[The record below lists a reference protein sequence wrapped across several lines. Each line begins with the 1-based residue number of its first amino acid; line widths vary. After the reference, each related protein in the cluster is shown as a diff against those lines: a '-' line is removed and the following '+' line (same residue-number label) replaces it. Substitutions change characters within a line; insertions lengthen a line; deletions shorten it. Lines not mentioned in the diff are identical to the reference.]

1 MGFSRKG
8 LMAKGL
14 DGPTRRKNY
23 RHSGKVKSRKPGAS
37 DALLA
42 RRGRHP

>member
-23 RHSGKVKSRKPGAS
+23 RHSGKVKSRKHA
-37 DALLA
+37 AAALLLA
-42 RRGRHP
+42 RRVRHP